1 VVPVI
6 FLTVNCRNN
15 SAQINILRFLK
26 TAIQQRLDIE
36 RLFYYNKAMSILSI
50 PTLLLPAPVRG
61 RISLVIA
68 PRQAIE
74 SLTALLAA
82 LAVQGQVNLVDGGNL
97 FDGYGL
103 TRLIRR
109 QTTNVPQVLDN
120 ISLSRSFTCYPL
132 VSVLKALPA
141 EGPPLVVFDLLSTF
155 LDESVPFARRREL
168 LTTGLDHLQR
178 ISARS
183 PVALWVR
190 LRSVPSGEEDQL
202 LPLVREI
209 AHDVWRL
216 ENVPSCSP
224 QLSLF

>member
-1 VVPVI
+1 M
-6 FLTVNCRNN
+6 
-15 SAQINILRFLK
+15 
-26 TAIQQRLDIE
+26 
-36 RLFYYNKAMSILSI
+36 FYYNKAMSILST
-50 PTLLLPAPVRG
+50 PTLLLPATSRG

-74 SLTALLAA
+74 NLTAMLVV
-82 LAVQGQVNLVDGGNL
+82 LAVQGQMNLIDCGNL

-120 ISLSRSFTCYPL
+120 INLSRSFTCYQMVAL
-132 VSVLKALPA
+132 LKDLPA
-141 EGPPLVVFDLLSTF
+141 EGTPLVVFDLLSTF
-155 LDESVPFARRREL
+155 LDESVPFSRRRGL
-168 LTTGLDHLQR
+168 LITGLDHLQR

-190 LRSVPSGEEDQL
+190 LRSVPSGEEDRF
-202 LPLVREI
+202 LPLVIEI
-209 AHDVWRL
+209 AHDVWGL

>member
-1 VVPVI
+1 MAVI
-6 FLTVNCRNN
+6 FLTVDCRNN
-15 SAQINILRFLK
+15 SAQINILRFIK
-26 TAIQQRLDIE
+26 IAFQQRLDIE
-36 RLFYYNKAMSILSI
+36 RLFFYNKAMSILST
-50 PTLLLPAPVRG
+50 PTLLPTPSRG

-68 PRQAIE
+68 PHQAIE
-74 SLTALLAA
+74 SLTTLLVA

-103 TRLIRR
+103 TRLLRR

-132 VSVLKALPA
+132 VALLKALPA

-155 LDESVPFARRREL
+155 LDESVPFARRRGL
-168 LTTGLDHLQR
+168 LTTGLEHLQR

-190 LRSVPSGEEDQL
+190 LRSVPSREKEQL
-202 LPLVREI
+202 LTLVMEI

>member
-1 VVPVI
+1 M
-6 FLTVNCRNN
+6 
-15 SAQINILRFLK
+15 
-26 TAIQQRLDIE
+26 
-36 RLFYYNKAMSILSI
+36 FYYNKAMSILST
-50 PTLLLPAPVRG
+50 PTLLLPTPIRG

-74 SLTALLAA
+74 SLTAMLVV

-103 TRLIRR
+103 TRLIRM
-109 QTTNVPQVLDN
+109 QTTNVHQALDHIN
-120 ISLSRSFTCYPL
+120 LSRSFTCYQMVAL
-132 VSVLKALPA
+132 LKDLPA
-141 EGPPLVVFDLLSTF
+141 EGTPLVVFDLLSTF
-155 LDESVPFARRREL
+155 LDESVPFSRRRGL
-168 LTTGLDHLQR
+168 LITDLDHLQR
-178 ISARS
+178 TSARS

-190 LRSVPSGEEDQL
+190 LRSVPSGEEDRF
-202 LPLVREI
+202 LPLVIEI

>member
-1 VVPVI
+1 ME
-6 FLTVNCRNN
+6 
-15 SAQINILRFLK
+15 
-26 TAIQQRLDIE
+26 QRLDRE
-36 RLFYYNKAMSILSI
+36 RLFYYNKAMSVLST
-50 PTLLLPAPVRG
+50 PTLLLIPSRG
-61 RISLVIA
+61 RVSLVIA
-68 PRQAIE
+68 PRQAID

-103 TRLIRR
+103 SRLLRR
-109 QTTNVPQVLDN
+109 QTTNVPQVLDH

-132 VSVLKALPA
+132 VALLKALPA

-155 LDESVPFARRREL
+155 LDESVPFSRRRGL

>member
-1 VVPVI
+1 
-6 FLTVNCRNN
+6 
-15 SAQINILRFLK
+15 
-26 TAIQQRLDIE
+26 
-36 RLFYYNKAMSILSI
+36 
-50 PTLLLPAPVRG
+50 
-61 RISLVIA
+61 
-68 PRQAIE
+68 
-74 SLTALLAA
+74 
-82 LAVQGQVNLVDGGNL
+82 
-97 FDGYGL
+97 
-103 TRLIRR
+103 
-109 QTTNVPQVLDN
+109 LDN

-132 VSVLKALPA
+132 VALLKALPA

-155 LDESVPFARRREL
+155 LDESVPFSRRRGL

-190 LRSVPSGEEDQL
+190 LRSVPSREEEQL
-202 LPLVREI
+202 LTLVMEI